1 MSGSVPLISGS
12 SPPPCVCAP
21 AWLWRT
27 LLSRRRRSS
36 PSYSRD
42 AGQRLVGLQ
51 PYSMKRYGLDVVTT
65 HCKERTS
72 RVDWISRVLAE
83 DKFNATRF
91 FICAQQNSL
100 CRSHLQHMPT

>member
-1 MSGSVPLISGS
+1 MSGSVPLRFLS
-12 SPPPCVCAP
+12 PPCVCGPGCGA
-21 AWLWRT
+21 
-27 LLSRRRRSS
+27 LSSLAAAEAL
-36 PSYSRD
+36 PPRD